1 VIRSKRHT
9 AQCSAVLAFKEDY
22 FEETSFCFPK
32 LFESQMP
39 LSQINL
45 QPPDIFFALG
55 DTLF

>member
-22 FEETSFCFPK
+22 FKETSFCFPK
-32 LFESQMP
+32 LFKSQTA
-39 LSQINL
+39 LFQINL
-45 QPPDIFFALG
+45 QPPDIFLALG